1 MGNGRNRMTWN
12 SNNEGRVIW
21 ITGLSGA
28 GKSTIARATVKQLRT
43 QGEQPILI
51 DGDEIRD
58 AIRDPHTGHDPTSR
72 LANAYRICLFA
83 GLLSKQKQ
91 TVVVATM
98 SIFHEIHTWNRDQL
112 PNYFEVWV
120 EVDLDALQ
128 SRDARGLYSR
138 AKNGETSNIPGLDID
153 YERPLHP
160 DLILTNNPPFCDPEG
175 LAEQLVHSVKHKPM
189 IWTLP

>member
-1 MGNGRNRMTWN
+1 MTWN

-28 GKSTIARATVKQLRT
+28 GKSTIARATVKQLRA
-43 QGEQPILI
+43 QGDQSVLI

-58 AIRDPHTGHDPTSR
+58 AIRDPHTNHDPASR
-72 LANAYRICLFA
+72 LVNAYRICRLTR
-83 GLLSKQKQ
+83 LLSKQSQ

-98 SIFHEIHTWNRDQL
+98 SIFHEIHAWNRDQL

-138 AKNGETSNIPGLDID
+138 AQSGETKNVAGLDLD

-160 DLILTNNPPFCDPEG
+160 DLILTNNPPFCDPEE
-175 LAEQLVHSVKHKPM
+175 LAEQLVHSVEHKPM

>member
-1 MGNGRNRMTWN
+1 MGNCRNRMTWN

-28 GKSTIARATVKQLRT
+28 GKSTIARATVKQLRM
-43 QGEQPILI
+43 QSDQPVLI

-58 AIRDPHTGHDPTSR
+58 AIRDPHTGHDPSSRLVNAYRVSR
-72 LANAYRICLFA
+72 LAR
-83 GLLSKQKQ
+83 LLANQGHI
-91 TVVVATM
+91 VIVATM
-98 SIFHEIHTWNRDQL
+98 SIYHEIHSWNRRNC

-120 EVDLDALQ
+120 EVDLDTLQ
-128 SRDARGLYSR
+128 KRDARNLYSHAR
-138 AKNGETSNIPGLDID
+138 SGEAKNVAGLDLD

-160 DLILTNNPPFCDPEG
+160 DLILTNNPPFCDPEE
-175 LAEQLVHSVKHKPM
+175 LAEQLVHSVEHKPM